1 MRYRKLFLFYFFTL
15 SITFLSSCASVP
27 DSELSS
33 IGADKTAHSLY
44 AEANSALEAGDYETA
59 IQRLES
65 LEARFPFGRYAQ
77 QAQLDIA
84 YAYYKYDEPDSA
96 VSAANRFIKL
106 YPRHPK
112 VDYAYYLKGVIK
124 FNQGRSVFD
133 SLNAQDPAK
142 RDSGAARKAF
152 QYFSDLINRFPDSNY
167 SEDTIE
173 RMVYLR
179 NSLARNEIFAAK
191 FNMERG
197 AYIAAVN
204 RAKYVIQ
211 YFQRSPSVPDAL
223 EIMVIGYHKL
233 RLHELA
239 NDALRILEFNFPAH
253 KSLAKLKT
261 LDSRTG

>member
-1 MRYRKLFLFYFFTL
+1 MKYRKLFLIYFFTL
-15 SITFLSSCASVP
+15 SIALLSSCASVP

-33 IGADKTAHSLY
+33 VDADKTARSLY
-44 AEANSALEAGDYETA
+44 AEAKSALEAGDYETA

-112 VDYAYYLKGVIK
+112 VDYAFYLKGVIK

-133 SLNAQDPAK
+133 SLDAQSAAK

-152 QYFSDLINRFPDSNY
+152 QYFSDLIERFPESKY
-167 SEDTIE
+167 SEDAIE

-179 NSLARNEIFAAK
+179 NSLASNEIFAAK
-191 FNMERG
+191 FNMKRG

-223 EIMVIGYHKL
+223 EIMVLGYHKL
-233 RLHELA
+233 RLHDLA
-239 NDALRILEFNFPAH
+239 HDALRILEFNFPAH
-253 KSLAKLKT
+253 KSLAKLKD
-261 LDSRTG
+261 LDSPTG